1 MTGSIL
7 TLFKRRKRRIAAL
20 SAFLMLWAFVAPLRA
35 VPPPPTPGDQVLL
48 IHVNNTYGNTMATNI
63 KAALNALPV
72 AQRPTI
78 TELLIPVGDK
88 NGIYDNLT
96 SAGLSLSNYCQVWD
110 FRFMEL
116 NNSSAFS
123 GTIQED
129 SITTSGANNDSS
141 LFVNFLA
148 NGGHMFVIA
157 DNDQYYARN
166 EGVIQFIADAT
177 GSAITY
183 PNANSSASFTTISN
197 AAPELFRTA
206 YDTLVA
212 PINCSVWPGFI
223 PLSGVG
229 TGTPLTYNGT
239 STLDLLWESSAL
251 KPGNGKLMV
260 NFDTS
265 MFNVPDPQ
273 VDGYTRNTYTTL
285 GTCYNFTVTK
295 AVSPASV
302 CAGDP
307 ATFTICYSNTGTRAI
322 PNAQV
327 WDTLPN
333 CTVFSSASPAAS
345 FSSGQYY
352 RFDLGTVNAGASG
365 CVSIDVQT
373 TVCP

>member
-1 MTGSIL
+1 MTVAIR
-7 TLFKRRKRRIAAL
+7 TLFNRWKRRVAAL
-20 SAFLMLWAFVAPLRA
+20 SAFLTLWAGTAPLLA
-35 VPPPPTPGDQVLL
+35 APPPPTPGDQVLL

-72 AQRPTI
+72 AQRPTV
-78 TELLIPVGDK
+78 TELLIAVGDK
-88 NGIYDNLT
+88 DGIYDDLT
-96 SAGLSLSNYCQVWD
+96 AAGISLANYCQVWD

-116 NNSSAFS
+116 NNSATFS

-141 LFVNFLA
+141 LYVNFLA

-183 PNANSSASFTTISN
+183 PNANSSASFTSFSN
-197 AAPELFRTA
+197 VAPHFFKTA
-206 YDTLVA
+206 YDTLTA
-212 PINCSVWPGFI
+212 INCTVWPGYI
-223 PLSGVG
+223 PLTGIGS
-229 TGTPLTYNGT
+229 GTPFTYNGT
-239 STLDLLWESSAL
+239 STLDLFWDSAAL
-251 KPGNGKLMV
+251 KPGNGRLMV

-265 MFNVPDPQ
+265 MFNVPDVQ
-273 VDGYTRNTYTTL
+273 EDYYVRNTYTTL

-295 AVSPASV
+295 AVAPASV

-307 ATFTICYSNTGTRAI
+307 ATFTICYQNTGTRAI

-333 CTVFSSASPAAS
+333 CTVFSSSTPAAS

-365 CVSIDVQT
+365 CVTIDILT